1 MAIKKIKWQDLMNY
15 LNPNDYLFDDSVG
28 QTDKSTY
35 ALICEIDSLINGL
48 IDEDNGYIQTPLED
62 LVTFIEDRFFVS
74 SENDCL
80 WYNMPLWTST
90 YIEKDARFLILLKN
104 KLREYLAFYKK
115 ILTDEGV
122 QRHLVYDKEYEND
135 GNSDN
140 LERGINS
147 NTPQNSSLYDSEHPE
162 SDAKFDQAIADYAS
176 TIDKNKAHTT
186 SHTEGTS
193 GTTVSGTTWE
203 EGKKNIQMMF
213 FNELK
218 DYIFS
223 LPERI
228 YSFYSLETIPEPELA
243 KKFIEH
249 LYEVKAILFNE

>member
-1 MAIKKIKWQDLMNY
+1 MSIKKITWNQLMNNLDECEY
-15 LNPNDYLFDDSVG
+15 LFSDEETEGKKSTKDIVTEIDNLVDSFINEDGDYL
-28 QTDKSTY
+28 
-35 ALICEIDSLINGL
+35 
-48 IDEDNGYIQTPLED
+48 QTPLTD
-62 LVTFIEDRFFVS
+62 LVNYLEQNVLVKGNSGIWNKMPLYTS
-74 SENDCL
+74 SYIENDR
-80 WYNMPLWTST
+80 
-90 YIEKDARFLILLKN
+90 RFLYLLKS
-104 KLREYLAFYKK
+104 KIREYLVFYKK

-147 NTPQNSSLYDSEHPE
+147 NTPQNSALYDSEHPE

-186 SHTEGTS
+186 SHTEGSS

-223 LPERI
+223 IPERI
-228 YSFYSLETIPEPELA
+228 YSFYSLETIPAPELT

-249 LYEVKAILFNE
+249 LYEVRDMLLNE

>member
-1 MAIKKIKWQDLMNY
+1 MSIKKIKWQDLMNN
-15 LNPNDYLFDDSVG
+15 LSPSSYLFYDTVG
-28 QTDKSTY
+28 ETDKSTY
-35 ALICEIDSLINGL
+35 DLIKEIDGL
-48 IDEDNGYIQTPLED
+48 IDSIIEEESGYIQTPLAD
-62 LVTFIEDRFFVS
+62 LVDYID
-74 SENDCL
+74 ENLFNNDEQACI
-80 WYNMPLWTST
+80 WWNMPLYTST
-90 YIEKDARFLILLKN
+90 YIEKDARFLFLLKN

-186 SHTEGTS
+186 SHTEGSS

-228 YSFYSLETIPEPELA
+228 YSFYSLETIPAPEIT

-249 LYEVKAILFNE
+249 LYEVRDMLLNE

>member
-1 MAIKKIKWQDLMNY
+1 MAIKKITWNQLMTN
-15 LNPNDYLFDDSVG
+15 LSNCGYLFNDEETEG
-28 QTDKSTY
+28 KKSTGD
-35 ALICEIDSLINGL
+35 IIEEIDELVNAQ
-48 IDEDNGYIQTPLED
+48 IDENYEQKPLTN
-62 LVTFIEDRFFVS
+62 LVTYLQ
-74 SENDCL
+74 ENVLVNTSDSI
-80 WYNMPLWTST
+80 WDKMPLYTST
-90 YIEKDARFLILLKN
+90 YIERDYRFIYLLKS
-104 KLREYLAFYKK
+104 KIREYLAFYKK

-176 TIDKNKAHTT
+176 TIDKNKAHAT
-186 SHTEGTS
+186 SHTEGSS

-223 LPERI
+223 IPERI
-228 YSFYSLETIPEPELA
+228 YSFYSLETIPAPELT

-249 LYEVKAILFNE
+249 LYEVKDILLNE